1 MQTLPTPV
9 SQTKAP
15 SLADVVNQNGSH
27 ANKSSTE
34 NAKATF
40 QAELNRQVGAKQGQA
55 QAKQEKSAE
64 PIKSQTQ
71 QKTSVKDQ
79 SDIDK
84 TASSTSKNLNNGQSD
99 DSFLTDLNSQL
110 DAARDLSNKVVLDD
124 TKDASQA
131 AVAATAE
138 GDGLAIADL
147 IAALG
152 IASAQSLQ
160 NDSKASV
167 ASEAGDALLATSY
180 ATVAQKNLMAA
191 LNSSITKGQPESK
204 QAVDAT
210 LTADDV
216 TAKPQDEGLTD
227 VLAGRSEPKL
237 APEESAFNKTMLN
250 VAAKDLPAKDAAS
263 NIIQAQA
270 ASAQTSSVNA
280 VQNNS
285 NLASQQ
291 LASGNIINVYPGKT
305 GWDQAISQKVVWMVG
320 AGQQSASLTLNPPD
334 MGPLKVV
341 INVHNDQADTTFI
354 SDNDEVRKAL
364 ESGMSNLRDKMSE
377 SGIQLGQANVSTS
390 QQSQQEFQ
398 QAAQNRVFQSA
409 KSQTNTEVVERDT
422 QAKVSVRVS
431 DGLVDTFA

>member
-1 MQTLPTPV
+1 MQTLPIPV
-9 SQTKAP
+9 SQTKAL
-15 SLADVVNQNGSH
+15 SLADVANQNGSH

-34 NAKATF
+34 NAKASF
-40 QAELNRQVGAKQGQA
+40 QAELNRQVRAKQGQT
-55 QAKQEKSAE
+55 QARQDKSAE

-71 QKTSVKDQ
+71 QKASVKDP
-79 SDIDK
+79 SEVDEA
-84 TASSTSKNLNNGQSD
+84 ASSATKNLNNGQSD
-99 DSFLTDLNSQL
+99 DSFLADLNNQL
-110 DAARDLSNKVVLDD
+110 DAARDLSSKVVLDG
-124 TKDASQA
+124 TKDESQA
-131 AVAATAE
+131 AVTTKVE
-138 GDGLAIADL
+138 GSELAISDL

-160 NDSKASV
+160 NDSKTSV
-167 ASEAGDALLATSY
+167 TSEAGDVLLATSD
-180 ATVAQKNLMAA
+180 ATLSQKNLMAA
-191 LNSSITKGQPESK
+191 LNSSVAKGQPESK
-204 QAVDAT
+204 QAADAT
-210 LTADDV
+210 FTADDM
-216 TAKPQDEGLTD
+216 TAKPKDEGLTD
-227 VLAGRSEPKL
+227 VLAGKSEPKL
-237 APEESAFNKTMLN
+237 APDES
-250 VAAKDLPAKDAAS
+250 AS
-263 NIIQAQA
+263 NIAPAQTTSAQA
-270 ASAQTSSVNA
+270 ATVNT

-291 LASGNIINVYPGKT
+291 LASANVINVYPGKT

-398 QAAQNRVFQSA
+398 QAAQNRVIQSE
-409 KSQTNTEVVERDT
+409 KSQTNTEAVESSD